1 MMFINW
7 YKREMSLE
15 EDNKNKQNMQKQE
28 QQEEPYQPI
37 FTAKVI
43 DN

>member
-15 EDNKNKQNMQKQE
+15 EDNKNKKNMQKQE